1 MNKTKFFG
9 SLLVAALFASTSVF
23 TSCKDYDDDI
33 NHLQTE
39 IDALKSTLT
48 KDLGDLQTKLTNDLN
63 NAKSELQTAIN
74 NKADASTV
82 EALAGRVAALE
93 TQLEAVKT
101 SLDNYAK
108 KSDLDNYAKKTDM
121 DGFVTYA
128 ALTGELDNLKTLI
141 GDEEA
146 ARKAADQNIQLQI
159 DALKSW
165 QTIVN
170 EANYQG
176 QIDALK
182 SWQQEIIAA
191 NYPKQISDL
200 DAKLSDKIQGVIDD
214 LGDFKAEY
222 AEDQEELEEK
232 MNGFSDDIAK
242 LNTNVNILNV
252 LVNKI
257 LTSISLVPDL
267 YVNGI
272 EAIEFKSLRYK
283 EVVPGTSGLTYKG
296 NEILVDNGT
305 AEATYRLNPSTVKRE
320 SLDEEKFEYKAAIA
334 EARETRAV
342 SDWCPVLFNGVKS
355 FNNGLMTVYLK
366 KNTTNRLTQDK
377 NGKDL
382 GNKIWIVA
390 LNTPRKADADNGQEA
405 ADVIS
410 ENSRLVET
418 TIWPR
423 IAKLPWTQNLN
434 AKLVADDNGTLSPI
448 HHYSDSAV
456 VWKSKVDA
464 NPLQMVY
471 EEVVYNKSYDLL
483 PLVTGCYDKA
493 AGTDNE
499 ITKDELKKYGLTFRF
514 YVPTTAYKMDV
525 DHVTDQQQFAVV
537 DEFTGKVTSKLP
549 NGVTDNKACVG
560 KEPIIRIELVD
571 TVRGKIVDQ
580 RYTKIKWIE
589 KKLEPV
595 TLDPYTE
602 ETTLKPCEDN
612 VAKGIKWD
620 WFINQVYAK
629 AADLGLSQATF
640 EAVYPVANIQYSDVT
655 MSPNYTTPALLSPT
669 ATPAKPVV
677 AQTTNAEGDALI
689 ANWTLTPQEIAR
701 IYPSQS
707 KTFSCTITFKS
718 FNTILYP
725 DLKMTYSW
733 TIKLPALPEINGYYD
748 NYWFTKYELHDVL
761 PVQYNTALYNQI
773 ANVDIIPRGGELETY
788 NKWNNTVAPGTDY
801 CVYFNNLMNAFTYE
815 EINGVPTFIVKGIY
829 NTCGTW
835 DMQFAKN
842 GADKFAGAINNN
854 KTYTQYNHYAPRFT
868 DDHSPLLDRNVFW
881 DDFQGNAGFGAY
893 KFDSLSTPRKQALQ
907 LVWGDAPYRT
917 HTSWCGNIDH
927 KAAILYADHHNVA
940 NQNLINPLSDEYESD
955 NLTPKRTHD
964 KKIRMG
970 IWATL
975 NDWNIIPIK
984 DYDICLVAPLRI
996 DAALGG
1002 AFEEGYVSGTAV
1014 ECDAAFTMTDFRG
1027 YTVAQTNGSTE
1038 WTKYATKLWNYYE
1051 VEEPVWDL
1059 ENVRYGMKKS
1069 NGNVVADDNLTYAQG
1084 MTAAQLETATNGN
1097 IVLSVT
1103 RESKGGKWYLV
1114 FRNNGGSNVEEEV
1127 NVFIPV
1133 SVEYGFGKVT
1143 KFCKVRLYPK
1153 GKVPTGVRI
1162 IAF

>member
-33 NHLQTE
+33 KHLQE
-39 IDALKSTLT
+39 QIDAKALKT
-48 KDLGDLQTKLTNDLN
+48 DLDALQTKLTSDLN
-63 NAKSELQTAIN
+63 AAKSELQTAIN
-74 NKADASTV
+74 NKADAQTV
-82 EALAGRVAALE
+82 RDLDARVSALE
-93 TQLEAVKT
+93 TQLGK
-101 SLDNYAK
+101 LDEILADYAK
-108 KSDLDNYAKKTDM
+108 KSDLDAYAKKSDLDAYATKTDLEAYA
-121 DGFVTYA
+121 TIA
-128 ALTGELDNLKTLI
+128 ALTGKFDELKDLL
-141 GDEEA
+141 GEEEG
-146 ARKAADQNIQLQI
+146 ARLAADKNLQLQI
-159 DALKSW
+159 TALNTWKQKIEDADFQK
-165 QTIVN
+165 
-170 EANYQG
+170 
-176 QIDALK
+176 QIDAITEQLK
-182 SWQQEIIAA
+182 DIPTSGT
-191 NYPKQISDL
+191 L
-200 DAKLSDKIQGVIDD
+200 DD
-214 LGDFKAEY
+214 LRKAM
-222 AEDQEELEEK
+222 EDADKKITEK
-232 MNGFSDDIAK
+232 LTGEI
-242 LNTNVNILNV
+242 NILNV

-283 EVVPGTSGLTYKG
+283 EVKPGTSGLSYKD
-296 NEILVDNGT
+296 NASEILVDNGT

-334 EARETRAV
+334 EARETRGV

-377 NGKDL
+377 DGKDL

-390 LNTPRKADADNGQEA
+390 LNTPRKADAKSGQEA

-434 AKLVADDNGTLSPI
+434 ANLIKDDNGTLSPI
-448 HHYSDSAV
+448 HHYSDSAT

-464 NPLQMVY
+464 TPLQMVY

-483 PLVTGCYDKA
+483 PLVTGCYDKI
-493 AGTDNE
+493 AGTDNQ

-514 YVPTTAYKMDV
+514 YIPTTAYKMDV
-525 DHVTDQQQFAVV
+525 EHVTDQQQFAVV
-537 DEFTGKVTSKLP
+537 DEFTGVVTSKLP
-549 NGVTDNKACVG
+549 KDKDGNTIVDNKACVG

-571 TVRGKIVDQ
+571 TVRHKLVDQ
-580 RYTKIKWIE
+580 RYCKIKWVE
-589 KKLEPV
+589 KKLDPV
-595 TLDPYTE
+595 TLDPYNE

-612 VAKGIKWD
+612 VANGIKWN
-620 WFINQVYAK
+620 WFITQVYAK
-629 AADLGLSQATF
+629 AADLGLSQTTF
-640 EAVYPVANIQYSDVT
+640 EAVYPVANIEYSDVT
-655 MSPNYTTPALLSPT
+655 MSPNYTTPALLSAT

-677 AQTTNAEGDALI
+677 AQTTNEEGDALI

-725 DLKMTYSW
+725 DLKMTYNW
-733 TIKLPALPEINGYYD
+733 TIKLPAPPEINGYYE
-748 NYWFTKYELHDVL
+748 NYWYTKYELHDVL

-773 ANVDIIPRGGELETY
+773 ANREIIPHGGELETY
-788 NKWNNTVAPGTDY
+788 NKYNNTVDPGTDY
-801 CVYFNNLMNAFTYE
+801 CIYFNNLMNAFTYE
-815 EINGVPTFIVKGIY
+815 EKTINGALTPTFIVKGIY

-854 KTYTQYNHYAPRFT
+854 KTYTQYNHYAPRFI
-868 DDHSPLLDRNVFW
+868 DDKSPLLERDVFW
-881 DDFQGNAGFGAY
+881 NDFQGNEGFGAY
-893 KFDSLSTPRKQALQ
+893 KFDSLTTPRTQALQ
-907 LVWGDAPYRT
+907 LVWGNPPFRS

-940 NQNLINPLSDEYESD
+940 NQHLINPLSDEFEAD
-955 NLTPKRTHD
+955 NLTPKRTHE

-975 NDWNIIPIK
+975 NDWNIIPVK

-996 DAALGG
+996 DAKLGG

-1038 WTKYATKLWNYYE
+1038 WTKYARALWNYYE

-1059 ENVRYGMKKS
+1059 DNVRYGMKKA
-1069 NGNVVADDNLTYAQG
+1069 NGNVVADDDLPYAEG

-1103 RESKGGKWYLV
+1103 RESKGGKYYLV
-1114 FRNNGGSNVEEEV
+1114 FRNNGGSNVEYEV

-1133 SVEYGFGKVT
+1133 SVEYGFGQVT